1 MTCWLSFQS
10 KDNTLDHNCVS
21 NLVTRQYPSPLRHRV
36 CNVETVPSFAAGTL
50 QFREREEQQCIHSG
64 SMWSLAAEARRHR
77 TPHSHLDV
85 Q

>member
-21 NLVTRQYPSPLRHRV
+21 NLVTRQDPSPLRHRV

-50 QFREREEQQCIHSG
+50 QFRERGATMYSQWEYVVSG
-64 SMWSLAAEARRHR
+64 G
-77 TPHSHLDV
+77 
-85 Q
+85 